1 MIKKFFILII
11 FYFTFIFDVNAY
23 NVYNQGDILNY
34 NGIDYYVLYDS
45 DESSNVLT
53 LLKAEPLTVSEVEKY
68 GVGHIN
74 NYSMY
79 SQHEIYD
86 YNDTKYGRIVY
97 YSSEQCGLVNGEN
110 IFSDCKYDYES
121 SEIKY
126 VVDAWAK
133 DNLEEK
139 DLWKDN
145 LGYSYRLI
153 TKEEIL
159 EYMNYSLYNEYDYSY
174 VPIEGK
180 TPSWIY
186 NDKYFY
192 STMSDINRINIYGSQ
207 IIGVY
212 FIGDDGKLLRGSSS
226 PYVTPMAVRPVIL
239 LRKKALESKINSN
252 TNNNISSNGSSK
264 QSSIIKNDT
273 NSNSNI
279 NTSSLKVIVSDTFTK
294 LSILFITIGIIL
306 IGTATTL
313 IIYIKNRRKN
323 EKDN

>member
-11 FYFTFIFDVNAY
+11 FYFIFIFDVNAY

-110 IFSDCKYDYES
+110 ILSDCKYDYES

-192 STMSDINRINIYGSQ
+192 FTMTDINRINIYGSQ